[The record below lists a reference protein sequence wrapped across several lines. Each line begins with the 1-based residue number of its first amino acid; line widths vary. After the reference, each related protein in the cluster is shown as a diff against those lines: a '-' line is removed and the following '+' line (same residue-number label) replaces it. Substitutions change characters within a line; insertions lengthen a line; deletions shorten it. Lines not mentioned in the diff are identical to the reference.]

1 MIKIDSDNNIWLTR
15 GDTGLFTISLTDK
28 QGEPYVPAEGS
39 SLRFALAKKH
49 GADDDDVLVRR
60 QIPIETMQLEIL
72 PEDTK
77 SLKFSEYKYDIELT
91 DENARVSTVVLAAFH
106 VTEEVY

>member
-1 MIKIDSDNNIWLTR
+1 MIQIDSENNISLTR

-28 QGEPYVPAEGS
+28 QGEPYTPAQGS
-39 SLRFALAKKH
+39 KLRFAMSKKY
-49 GADDDDVLVRR
+49 GADNEEVLVTR
-60 QIPIETMQLEIL
+60 QIPINTMTLEIL

-77 SLKFSEYKYDIELT
+77 ELKFKEYVYDIELT
-91 DENARVSTVVLAAFH
+91 DENDRVSTVILAKFN